1 MNTSLINDFD
11 TSGLDP
17 KTTVVRCA
25 TQEEADIFLEYLR
38 LKGVWK
44 RDQIWKLSGRW
55 KDYRETTCYHLSLTS
70 WCYDEYY
77 YRMYPRWQIVDF
89 HDIYCPQ
96 TSNPLEIA
104 LGFDELF
111 S

>member
-11 TSGLDP
+11 TSGLDSEL
-17 KTTVVRCA
+17 TVVRCK

-38 LKGVWK
+38 LKGVWR
-44 RDQIWKLSGRW
+44 RDQIRKLSRRW
-55 KDYRETTCYHLSLTS
+55 KDYCGTTCYHLSLTS

-77 YRMYPRWQIVDF
+77 YRTRPNWQIVDF
-89 HDIYCPQ
+89 CDIYCPQ

>member
-1 MNTSLINDFD
+1 MNADLINDFD

-17 KTTVVRCA
+17 ELTVVRCQ

-38 LKGVWK
+38 LKGVWE
-44 RDQIWKLSGRW
+44 RGSTRELSRRW
-55 KDYRETTCYHLSLTS
+55 KDYRETTCYHLSLKN

-77 YRMYPRWQIVDF
+77 YRAYPHWQIVDF
-89 HDIYCPQ
+89 CDIYYPQ

>member
-1 MNTSLINDFD
+1 MHDGLINDFD

-17 KTTVVRCA
+17 DSTVVRCA

-38 LKGVWK
+38 LKGVWR
-44 RDQIWKLSGRW
+44 RDQIQELSRRW
-55 KDYRETTCYHLSLTS
+55 EDYRDTTCYHLSS
-70 WCYDEYY
+70 PGWCYDTYY
-77 YRMYPRWQIVDF
+77 YGEYPHYQIVDF
-89 HDIYCPQ
+89 CDIYCPQ
-96 TSNPLEIA
+96 ASNPLKIT